1 MKLMYRYVLAVLAA
15 SALLAGCG
23 GASTTQDAEP
33 QEQNYSERQLD
44 ASDNT
49 DYVYLNL
56 DTNTELSLT
65 AEQAASSTDWHVAF
79 RRFSVQLNGGA
90 SGPGAV
96 AGAIADAQTDFY
108 DAGGDPLV
116 SVFTNAT
123 PESELSA
130 FEATLAAPGSWA
142 TDSVVTQLR
151 GTSSTD
157 GGWYL
162 YNPMNGVMSANT
174 ENGWLIRS
182 GEGNSYARM
191 RAQELT
197 FATRSGNGVES
208 FEFAFDV
215 QVPGTD
221 QLTGSAT
228 FSGSIPPAGGEVCF
242 DFDADANVACS
253 GTLWDVKI
261 AFFGRDFYLR
271 SNGGVSGEGAGAVF
285 GPFEWDE
292 LSAWTSATIEPS
304 GSSVVARYQEDVTS
318 GIFDESSWYAYNLTG
333 AHRLWPN
340 YAVYLIDTNQADDAA
355 PQYAL
360 QITGYYDATGASGYP
375 RLRWRRIN

>member
-1 MKLMYRYVLAVLAA
+1 M
-15 SALLAGCG
+15 
-23 GASTTQDAEP
+23 
-33 QEQNYSERQLD
+33 
-44 ASDNT
+44 
-49 DYVYLNL
+49 
-56 DTNTELSLT
+56 
-65 AEQAASSTDWHVAF
+65 AF

-130 FEATLAAPGSWA
+130 FEATLAAPGSWT

-215 QVPGTD
+215 QAPGTD